1 MAADVDLDEPDGRR
15 VHVSE
20 VARGLGAIASVDL
33 VAHGADPRI
42 AGVAHVAV
50 PRWGGAGRIAALT
63 LVTARTLMLRRRRAS
78 AVYLR
83 HDPGT
88 VPVALLARLLRYR
101 LVLEVNAIS
110 VDLQRDAPR
119 GLGGRLKAAVKAVG
133 DRRAVRAAHA
143 VVVVSAELRDSV
155 AALRRDGARA
165 VHVIP
170 NGADTRTFHPMDA
183 AAAAGRAGLDPSAE
197 HVVFTGTL
205 TWWMDLATLVDAF
218 AQVHAERPATRLVIV
233 GDGPERPAVEQ
244 RAAGLP
250 VVLTGALADRARVAD
265 HVAAARVCV
274 APADPRLRTARSPLK
289 VLEYLASGRPV
300 VASDVAG
307 NRDPIDLTG
316 GGVLVPPDD
325 PRAMASAIL
334 ALLADPERA
343 ERIGA
348 EAAAI
353 VAADHSWMSVC
364 DRLQPLLGI
373 RDARARRS
381 DAARP

>member
-20 VARGLGAIASVDL
+20 VARGFGAIASVDL
-33 VAHGADPRI
+33 ITRGADPGI
-42 AGVAHVAV
+42 AGVSHVAV
-50 PRWGGAGRIAALT
+50 PGWRGPARIAALT
-63 LVTARTLMLRRRRAS
+63 LTAARTLAVRRSRTS
-78 AVYLR
+78 ALYLR

-88 VPVALLARLLRYR
+88 VAIALLARLFAYR

-110 VDLQRDAPR
+110 VDLQRERPR
-119 GLGGRLKAAVKAVG
+119 GAAARLKAAVKATG

-183 AAAAGRAGLDPSAE
+183 AEAAVRAGLDPAAE

-205 TWWMDLATLVDAF
+205 TWWMDLGTLLAAF
-218 AQVHAERPATRLVIV
+218 AEVVAARPAARLVIV
-233 GDGPERPAVEQ
+233 GDGPERSAVERQ
-244 RAAGLP
+244 AAGLP

-274 APADPRLRTARSPLK
+274 APADPALRTARSPLK
-289 VLEYLASGRPV
+289 VLEYLACGRPV

-316 GGVLVPPDD
+316 GGVLVPPHD
-325 PRAMASAIL
+325 PAALALAIT

-343 ERIGA
+343 ARMGA
-348 EAAAI
+348 DAAAI
-353 VAADHSWMSVC
+353 VAADHSWTAVV
-364 DRLQPLLGI
+364 DRLQPLLQI

-381 DAARP
+381 DAAPR